1 MKVRFGFTC
10 RGQADLALDNFPRL
24 VDDLERLGFDSL
36 WLPELML
43 NGPFDP
49 LVGLTYAAARTTR
62 LKLGAYLIVPGR
74 NPVRLARELANLDR
88 LSGGRLLLIMV
99 LGQPDAPEM
108 MAQHVTKAERSAL
121 LEEVLPLLRRLWSG
135 DVVDHSGPRY
145 QLRDARLSPTPVQ
158 EPLEMW
164 LGGQVPGALRRAG
177 RLGDGWIPGLITPTE
192 AEEKRRHVEAAAA
205 AAGRTID
212 PEHFGVNLTYSRG
225 PLPVPVVEQL
235 RRRRPDLDP
244 TNLIPQ
250 SRAALHA
257 RVDEWLGVGF
267 SKFLLRPA
275 VPPTDWTAELE
286 TLAADILERQT

>member
-10 RGQADLALDNFPRL
+10 RGQADLALEDFPQL
-24 VDDLERLGFDSL
+24 VDDLERLGVDSL

-49 LVGLTYAAARTTR
+49 LVGLAHAAARTTR

-74 NPVRLARELANLDR
+74 TPVRLARELANLDR

-99 LGQPDAPEM
+99 LGQPNEPERL
-108 MAQHVTKAERSAL
+108 AQHVTKAERGAL

-135 DVVDHSGPRY
+135 EVVHHYGPRY

-158 EPLEMW
+158 APLEMW
-164 LGGQVPGALRRAG
+164 LGGQVLGALRRAG
-177 RLGDGWIPGLITPTE
+177 RLGDGWIPGLLTPAE
-192 AEEKRRHVEAAAA
+192 AAEKRRRIEAAAA
-205 AAGRTID
+205 EAGRTID
-212 PEHFGVNLTYSRG
+212 PEHFGVNLTYHRG
-225 PLPVPVVEQL
+225 PLPVSVVEQL
-235 RRRRPDLDP
+235 RRRRPDLNPAD
-244 TNLIPQ
+244 LIPQ
-250 SRAALHA
+250 SRTALHA
-257 RVDEWLGVGF
+257 RVDEWLNVGF